1 VITNQD
7 VKLVLSAYRPN
18 GADAR
23 DAFFE
28 EALEQAKRDPE
39 LMEWFVKQRVFDDV
53 IFSKL
58 RTIEPPAGLNLEILA
73 GLRTIGE
80 PRRAV
85 GHWLAV
91 AAALLVAMMVLSYNG
106 FFEPLKLD
114 RLDEFCSDCLV
125 QFNARKNRARTG
137 SAKDLGCIPISRS
150 VTRLRSS
157 IEHGKRVIELSRSPG
172 NMIGAPKRSSPTLTV
187 IPGRLCHLANKQA
200 ARLQTF
206 IGLGSGIVSGIYS
219 RQESNVNAEICRTLA
234 IMNKRAVFALLC
246 MVDDSF
252 A

>member
-125 QFNARKNRARTG
+125 QFNATVQLDLESPDFPQTQEFIRARQAPTAPAIPV
-137 SAKDLGCIPISRS
+137 SVAKMPTAGCKTFRWNGRWVSLTCFKLPNGESLHLFVIDEKAFGSRS
-150 VTRLRSS
+150 IPTDFR
-157 IEHGKRVIELSRSPG
+157 E
-172 NMIGAPKRSSPTLTV
+172 IGRWHVKFQEE
-187 IPGRLCHLANKQA
+187 N
-200 ARLQTF
+200 
-206 IGLGSGIVSGIYS
+206 GIVMMWAS
-219 RQESNVNAEICRTLA
+219 RASMNEIKTYL
-234 IMNKRAVFALLC
+234 
-246 MVDDSF
+246 
-252 A
+252 